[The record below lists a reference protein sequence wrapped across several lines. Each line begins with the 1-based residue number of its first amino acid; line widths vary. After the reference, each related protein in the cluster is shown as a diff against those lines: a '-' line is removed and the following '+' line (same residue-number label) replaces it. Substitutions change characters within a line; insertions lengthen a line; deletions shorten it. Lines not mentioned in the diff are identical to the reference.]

1 VYSQSLSS
9 SGNFMQE
16 QDLLKSI
23 LADLRRT
30 SREYTTAT
38 TESSCPVTRRMFTDL
53 TNDTLR
59 LQGELF
65 NLMQQNNMYSASSKA
80 TRSELDKT
88 IQSAHQTQQKCNQF
102 IQEKNTL
109 SSPYSQAPNVPQHQP
124 NYSNPYYM

>member
-1 VYSQSLSS
+1 MYTQSLSS

-38 TESSCPVTRRMFTDL
+38 TEASCPTVRKMFNDL

-80 TRSELDKT
+80 LRSDVDKQL
-88 IQSAHQTQQKCNQF
+88 QSAQQTQQKCQQF
-102 IQEKNTL
+102 IQEKNTQ

-124 NYSNPYYM
+124 SYSNPYYM

>member
-1 VYSQSLSS
+1 
-9 SGNFMQE
+9 MQE

-38 TESSCPVTRRMFTDL
+38 TESSCPTTRRMFNDL

-80 TRSELDKT
+80 LRQDVDKQ
-88 IQSAHQTQQKCNQF
+88 IQSAHQTQQKCQQF
-102 IQEKNTL
+102 IQEKNTQN
-109 SSPYSQAPNVPQHQP
+109 SSYSQAPNVPQHQP
-124 NYSNPYYM
+124 NYGNPYYM

>member
-1 VYSQSLSS
+1 MYTQSLSS
-9 SGNFMQE
+9 GGNFMQE

-38 TESSCPVTRRMFTDL
+38 TEAACPTIRRMFSEL

-65 NLMQQNNMYSASSKA
+65 NLMQQNNMYAVSTKA
-80 TRSELDKT
+80 LRQDVDKQ
-88 IQSAHQTQQKCNQF
+88 IQSAHQVQQKCQQF
-102 IQEKNTL
+102 IQEKNTQN
-109 SSPYSQAPNVPQHQP
+109 SPYSQAPNVSQHQP
-124 NYSNPYYM
+124 NYGNPYYM

>member
-1 VYSQSLSS
+1 
-9 SGNFMQE
+9 MQE

-38 TESSCPVTRRMFTDL
+38 TEASCPMTRRMFTDL

-65 NLMQQNNMYSASSKA
+65 NLMQQNNMYSVSSKA
-80 TRSELDKT
+80 LRQDVDKQ
-88 IQSAHQTQQKCNQF
+88 IQSAHQTQQKCQQF
-102 IQEKNTL
+102 IQEKNSQN
-109 SSPYSQAPNVPQHQP
+109 SSYSQAPNVPQHQP
-124 NYSNPYYM
+124 NYGNPYYM

>member
-1 VYSQSLSS
+1 MYTQSLSS
-9 SGNFMQE
+9 GGNFMQE

-38 TESSCPVTRRMFTDL
+38 TEASCPMTRRMFTDL

-65 NLMQQNNMYSASSKA
+65 NLMQQNNMYSVSSKA
-80 TRSELDKT
+80 LRQDVDKQ
-88 IQSAHQTQQKCNQF
+88 IQSAHQTQQKCQQF
-102 IQEKNTL
+102 IQEKNSQN
-109 SSPYSQAPNVPQHQP
+109 SSYSQAPNVPQHQP
-124 NYSNPYYM
+124 NNGNPYYM

>member
-1 VYSQSLSS
+1 MYNQT
-9 SGNFMQE
+9 GNFMQE

-38 TESSCPVTRRMFTDL
+38 TEASCPTVRSMFNNL

-65 NLMQQNNMYSASSKA
+65 NLMQQNNMYSASAKA
-80 TRSELDKT
+80 PRQDLDKQ
-88 IQSAHQTQQKCNQF
+88 IQSAHQAQQKCQQF
-102 IQEKNTL
+102 VQEKQVQN
-109 SSPYSQAPNVPQHQP
+109 SPYSQISNVTPRQP
-124 NYSNPYYM
+124 NYGNPYYM

>member
-1 VYSQSLSS
+1 
-9 SGNFMQE
+9 MQE

-38 TESSCPVTRRMFTDL
+38 TEASCPITRRMFTDL
-53 TNDTLR
+53 THDTLR

-65 NLMQQNNMYSASSKA
+65 NVMQQNNMYSVSSKA
-80 TRSELDKT
+80 LRSDVDKQL
-88 IQSAHQTQQKCNQF
+88 QSAQQTQQKCQQF
-102 IQEKNTL
+102 IQEKNTQF
-109 SSPYSQAPNVPQHQP
+109 SPYSQAPNVSQHQA